1 MGEEMSNLKDDVLAL
16 LQTSVKDLWQ
26 VEDTEFLR
34 RLTGDIVAEKLA
46 AVTSQNPA
54 IHQQNLLHLAATLQ
68 AEIAIKK
75 IAVEKSSLDLFCGIV
90 GAIIRAISLGSLKL

>member
-1 MGEEMSNLKDDVLAL
+1 MATLKDDVLSL
-16 LQTSVKDLWQ
+16 LQDSVKDLWK

-34 RLTGDIVAEKLA
+34 RLAGDIVAEKLA

-54 IHQQNLLHLAATLQ
+54 VHQQNLLHLAATLQ

-75 IAVEKSSLDLFCGIV
+75 IAVENKSLDLFCAII